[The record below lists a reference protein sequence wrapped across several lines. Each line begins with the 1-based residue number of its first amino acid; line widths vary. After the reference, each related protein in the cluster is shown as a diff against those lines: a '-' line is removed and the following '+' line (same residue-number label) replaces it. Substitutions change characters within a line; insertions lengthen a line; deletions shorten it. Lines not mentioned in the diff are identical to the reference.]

1 MDALVK
7 SAADL
12 DRTFEVMSRGRNDA
26 LLVPPDPFILD
37 ERTRV
42 AESAAR
48 FKIPAMYSRR
58 EMVEAG
64 GLMSYGVNLAEVY
77 RTLLAGY
84 TDKILRGAKPGD
96 LPVVQPTKFELVI
109 NIKTAK
115 ALGLTIPPPLLLRAD
130 QIIE

>member
-48 FKIPAMYSRR
+48 FKIPAMYSPR

-77 RTLLAGY
+77 RTLLAED
-84 TDKILRGAKPGD
+84 TSWETFNDRWPSA
-96 LPVVQPTKFELVI
+96 
-109 NIKTAK
+109 
-115 ALGLTIPPPLLLRAD
+115 
-130 QIIE
+130 